1 MCTRCLFEFSVMW
14 VTKLLTSPVKKRIF
28 CPKTTKFGPKL
39 AFLVNLDQAMQA
51 YSVPCWW
58 VVWWLWRAGC
68 ISQDT
73 YLLYVLI
80 FFLYLCIVVIVTLIL
95 ALFFGNINHDENDE
109 DSLLL
114 LAFIQ
119 TTFQELFSKMDQNAD
134 G

>member
-1 MCTRCLFEFSVMW
+1 MTCSAPKRTRGAKQRWRSYLCIFAFSCF
-14 VTKLLTSPVKKRIF
+14 RIF
-28 CPKTTKFGPKL
+28 L
-39 AFLVNLDQAMQA
+39 FLYFHIEYFCDFCS
-51 YSVPCWW
+51 YIF
-58 VVWWLWRAGC
+58 VV
-68 ISQDT
+68 
-73 YLLYVLI
+73 LY
-80 FFLYLCIVVIVTLIL
+80 FLYLCIVVIVTLIL